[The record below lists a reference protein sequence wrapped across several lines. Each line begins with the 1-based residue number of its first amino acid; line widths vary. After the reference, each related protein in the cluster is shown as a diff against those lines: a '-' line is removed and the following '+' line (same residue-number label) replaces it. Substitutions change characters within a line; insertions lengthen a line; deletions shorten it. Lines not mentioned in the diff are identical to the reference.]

1 LLGGTEKMKK
11 WKMNERV
18 PKLTKKEL
26 REFDRKTERMLNK
39 FGFEVIKKRGEF
51 EIP

>member
-1 LLGGTEKMKK
+1 MKK

-26 REFDRKTERMLNK
+26 RELDRDLEAP
-39 FGFEVIKKRGEF
+39 E
-51 EIP
+51 